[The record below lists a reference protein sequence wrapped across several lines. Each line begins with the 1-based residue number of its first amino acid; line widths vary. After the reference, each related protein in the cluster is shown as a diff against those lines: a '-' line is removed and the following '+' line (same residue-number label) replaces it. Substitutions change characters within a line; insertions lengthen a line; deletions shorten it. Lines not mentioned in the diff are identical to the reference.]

1 MSGEHHHGSTGS
13 WELSIPRGVSLYVG
27 ALLGPGLL
35 LLPGIAD
42 QLAGPAS
49 IAAWAA
55 LLGLSGLFAVV
66 FTALGIRLPG
76 GGGVIAYAAAGL
88 GVRAG
93 RVVGWCFVTA
103 VTLGAP
109 VVCVI
114 GAGYITSL
122 TGGGRSSTAAVAA
135 LLLGVDVA
143 LTLGGARIG
152 STVQMAMVGLLL
164 VVITVAVA
172 GSLPSARAT
181 NWTPFAPHGW
191 GSVGSAV
198 SVLMLS
204 FIGWEAL
211 APLTRR
217 LANPRKSLPRITA
230 WAYAITALIYLALA
244 AAVIA
249 VLGPR
254 GDTSAPIAGLMRVA
268 LGSAGPSIVAGAAA
282 LLTLATVNAYL
293 TGAAALAAHLRSQA
307 QTDVQDERADTSS
320 DPAIATTQ
328 DPATRPGRFFA
339 YVAAAGFAELIAE
352 SVGLLDPARM
362 VTLPTSLFLM
372 VYIGSTASAARLLSG
387 WLRLAAILASIASA
401 VILCFCGLLALFAL
415 CVAAIAFATAGRGRR
430 AVKPP
435 SPRRPWSDQP
445 VEAA

>member
-1 MSGEHHHGSTGS
+1 MSGAHQHDSSGS

-49 IAAWAA
+49 IAAWAG
-55 LLGLSGLFAVV
+55 LLGVSGLFAVV

-76 GGGVIAYAAAGL
+76 GGGVIEYTAAGL
-88 GVRAG
+88 GTRAG
-93 RVVGWCFVTA
+93 RTVGWCFVTA

-109 VVCVI
+109 VICLI

-122 TGGGRSSTAAVAA
+122 TGGGRTSAAAVAA
-135 LLLGVDVA
+135 LLLGVDVTLA
-143 LTLGGARIG
+143 LIGARIG
-152 STVQMAMVGLLL
+152 STVQMAMIGLLL

-172 GSLPSARAT
+172 GSLPSARTA

-204 FIGWEAL
+204 FIGWEAS

-217 LANPRKSLPRITA
+217 LANPRRSLPRITA

-244 AAVIA
+244 TAVIA
-249 VLGPR
+249 VLGPG
-254 GDTSAPIAGLMRVA
+254 GDTAAPIAGLMHVA
-268 LGSAGPSIVAGAAA
+268 LGGAGPTIVAGAAA
-282 LLTLATVNAYL
+282 LLTLTTVNAYL
-293 TGAAALAAHLRSQA
+293 TGAAALAAHLRGQA
-307 QTDVQDERADTSS
+307 KAEQTSATPNSARA
-320 DPAIATTQ
+320 
-328 DPATRPGRFFA
+328 GRFFA

-362 VTLPTSLFLM
+362 VTLPTSLFLV
-372 VYIGSTASAARLLSG
+372 VYIGSTASAARLFSG
-387 WLRLAAILASIASA
+387 RLRLAAVLACVASA
-401 VILCFCGLLALFAL
+401 VILGFCGLPALFAL
-415 CVAAIAFATAGRGRR
+415 LVAGLALATAKRPTRLPTAALQAPAGSRASGPRPISHAGRR
-430 AVKPP
+430 G
-435 SPRRPWSDQP
+435 
-445 VEAA
+445 